1 MQEGLRAEIRR
12 IIALA
17 LFLLV
22 FGLLNGFP
30 LVTLLLGGTV
40 YMIFTLSRINRL
52 YAWLA
57 ADTDTMP
64 PEASGV
70 WGDISD
76 NLYKLKRRIDQSQKN
91 YTSLALR
98 IRQITSALDDGML
111 LLNAD
116 HTLDWW
122 NPAAT
127 ELLHLRE
134 RDKGENIVNL
144 IRNPQFVDFINNRDF
159 SQPLELRTPYDPQ
172 RIVLFSAG
180 SFGRGEI
187 VVVAQD
193 ITRLRHLEEIRK
205 EFVANVSHELRTP
218 LTVLSGYI
226 ETLQSSGDDLA
237 PHWQRALAQMDQQ
250 TRRLGALADDLVMLA
265 RLESSQFVANRLPV
279 DICALLR
286 SVVEDQQL
294 LCADTH
300 RLTLRCQPGLIIAGE
315 SRELHSVFANLVV
328 NAIRHNPRGCDILVH
343 ARACGDNLVVR
354 VADNGVGIDPKHIP
368 RLTERFYRAD
378 DSRATSSGGTGLGLA
393 IVKHALGRH
402 NATLRIRGA
411 PGKGAVFSCRFA
423 APPAAPP
430 TAGE

>member
-17 LFLLV
+17 LFLVV
-22 FGLLNGFP
+22 FGLFNGFP
-30 LVTLLLGGTV
+30 LVTLLLGGGL
-40 YMIFTLSRINRL
+40 YMVFTLDRINRL

-76 NLYKLKRRIDQSQKN
+76 YLYRLKRRIDQSQKN

-127 ELLHLRE
+127 GLLHLRE
-134 RDKGENIVNL
+134 SDKGENIVNL
-144 IRNPQFVDFINNRDF
+144 IRNPQFVDFINGRDF
-159 SQPLELRTPYDPQ
+159 SQPLELRTPYEPQ
-172 RIVLFSAG
+172 RTLLFTAG

-226 ETLQSSGDDLA
+226 ETLQSSADDLA
-237 PHWQRALAQMDQQ
+237 PHWQRALVQMDQQ
-250 TRRLGALADDLVMLA
+250 TRRLGALAEDLVVLA
-265 RLESSQFVANRLPV
+265 RLESSVTPDRLPV
-279 DICALLR
+279 ALCPLLR
-286 SVVEDQQL
+286 SIVEDQRL
-294 LCADTH
+294 LYTDSH
-300 RLTLRCQPGLIIAGE
+300 RLTLRCRPGLIVIGD

-328 NAIRHNPRGCDILVH
+328 NAIRHNPRGCDVLIH
-343 ARACGDNLVVR
+343 ARACGGNVVVR
-354 VADNGVGIDPKHIP
+354 VMDNGIGVDPRHIS

-411 PGKGAVFSCRFA
+411 PGKGAVFSCRFSA
-423 APPAAPP
+423 P
-430 TAGE
+430 TAAAVATGE